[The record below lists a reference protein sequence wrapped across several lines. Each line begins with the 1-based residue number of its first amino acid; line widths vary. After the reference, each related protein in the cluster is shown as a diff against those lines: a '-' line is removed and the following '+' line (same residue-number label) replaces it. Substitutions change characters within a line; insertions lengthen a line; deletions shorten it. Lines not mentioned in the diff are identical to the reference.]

1 MYIPRHY
8 LNDDRRSVVDLIRGH
23 PLASLVTILDDRLE
37 ATHGPVVLDA
47 DRGEYGALRFHLA
60 HANPTAHA
68 LDGARDVLLVFTG
81 PEAYI
86 SPDWYEAE
94 QLVPTWNYAAV
105 HAWGRPAPMDDAALC
120 RLLDDLSAE
129 QEQQIPGKRPW
140 TTAKLDEDRYRKMRR
155 AIIGFDMVVSCLD
168 AKWKMDQNKSL
179 ADRQGARAA
188 LDALGGERR
197 TALAAVMA
205 SQEVNPSEDP

>member
-1 MYIPRHY
+1 MYVPRHFE
-8 LNDDRRSVVDLIRGH
+8 NRDRATIVDLIRGH
-23 PLASLVTILDDRLE
+23 PLAILVTMIDDQLE
-37 ATHGPVVLDA
+37 ATHVPVVLDA
-47 DRGEYGALRFHLA
+47 DRGEHGALRFHLS

-129 QEQQIPGKRPW
+129 QEQQISGKRPW
-140 TTAKLDEDRYRKMRR
+140 TTATLDEDRYQKMRR
-155 AIIGFDMVVSCLD
+155 AIIGFDMVVSRLE
-168 AKWKMDQNKSL
+168 AKWKMSQNRSP
-179 ADRQGARAA
+179 ADRAGATAA
-188 LDALGGERR
+188 LDARGGERNSAVAAIM
-197 TALAAVMA
+197 ALCEADLT
-205 SQEVNPSEDP
+205 QGP